1 MRWFRDSPESGTIRN
16 RHMGE
21 LSDQHRRNLQA
32 ILGKGALRCGDITQ
46 TLDAGFHPNNL
57 DARVVALPDTTQ
69 RVSDTVSYCHAHEI
83 PIVTQGGRTGLTG
96 AGVTRLGELILQTTR
111 MNRIIDIDEN
121 VGTAVVEAGVTLSQL
136 QEACKGARLSVGV
149 DLSARGSATLGGM
162 VSTNAGGIQAFRHG
176 ITRHRVL
183 GVEAVL
189 PDGRILNELK
199 RVSKANEGYD
209 IKQLLIGSEGTL
221 GVITKIALD
230 LVEEDNSSATALIS
244 CKDVTDAMRLFR
256 RLRFNS
262 KGSLLC
268 AEIMWPDYA
277 RITAAA
283 LKKTD
288 VLSFACDDDVFVLVE
303 VSGVESI
310 SGESCLT
317 RSLEESFGAREITG
331 AIIAK
336 NERERRDIWVIR
348 EESFVADTIYPHG
361 LWYDISVPHS
371 ELASYV
377 EGLFARVR
385 DLDSEL
391 KVLLFG
397 HLGDGN
403 LHLTITSGKELK
415 ELAGA
420 VTEAVF
426 QGLSSMG
433 GSFSAEHGIGTEK
446 MHSLLIH
453 GDPTKV
459 ALMRE
464 IKNLLDPKG
473 LMNPGKVIE
482 VL

>member
-1 MRWFRDSPESGTIRN
+1 MDEFS
-16 RHMGE
+16 H
-21 LSDQHRRNLQA
+21 QHRRNLQA
-32 ILGKGALRCGDITQ
+32 ILGEGALRYGNITEI
-46 TLDAGFHPNNL
+46 LDAGFHPNNL
-57 DARVVALPDTTQ
+57 DAGVVALPDRTK
-69 RVSDTVSYCHAHEI
+69 RVSDTVSYCQAHEI

-96 AGVTRLGELILQTTR
+96 AGVSRLGELIIQTSR
-111 MNRIIDIDEN
+111 LNRIIDIDEN
-121 VGTAVVEAGVTLSQL
+121 VGTAVVEAGVTLQQL

-162 VSTNAGGIQAFRHG
+162 VSTNAGGIEAFRHG
-176 ITRHRVL
+176 MTRHRVL
-183 GVEAVL
+183 GIEAVL

-230 LVEEDNSSATALIS
+230 LVEEDNKSATALIS
-244 CKDVTDAMRLFR
+244 CKNVTNAVHLFR

-277 RITAAA
+277 EITAVA

-288 VLSFACDDDVFVLVE
+288 ILSFACDGDVFVLVE
-303 VSGVESI
+303 VSGGEND

-317 RSLEESFGAREITG
+317 QSLGESFDAAEITG

-336 NERERRDIWVIR
+336 NERERRDIWMIR
-348 EESFVADTIYPHG
+348 EESFAADTIYPHG
-361 LWYDISVPHS
+361 FWYDVSVPQS
-371 ELASYV
+371 ELASYAQ
-377 EGLFARVR
+377 GLFARVR
-385 DLDSEL
+385 DINHEL
-391 KVLLFG
+391 KILLFG

-403 LHLTITSGKELK
+403 LHLTITSGKEISA
-415 ELAGA
+415 LADE
-420 VTEAVF
+420 VTRAVF
-426 QGLSSMG
+426 HGLSSMG

-459 ALMRE
+459 ALMRD

-473 LMNPGKVIE
+473 LMNPGKVIG